1 MRILI
6 DLQGAQSVS
15 RHRGI
20 GRYSLALAL
29 AMAKNRG
36 EHEIHL
42 LLNSMLAETIRPI
55 RDAFTACL
63 PADHIHIWHALPPV
77 NASEPENAARRSI
90 AAIVREEAI
99 CQIQP
104 DVVHITSLYDGFGDN
119 SVHSVHEQATCP
131 VAITFYDAIP
141 LIQAATYLDNDPVYR
156 DHYLVCTAQAKKAD
170 MFLAISESAR
180 QEAITHLQVD
190 SHRVINISSAV
201 DACFRPVIYSTEQ
214 TLDLQIRLHIHKPF
228 VMYSGATD
236 ERKNHR
242 GLISA
247 FAQLSTELRSAHQLV
262 LAGGLPPDHREQLEA
277 YGRDCGLLHDE
288 VVITG
293 RISDDDMVQLYCQC
307 ALYVFPS
314 WHEGFGLPALE
325 AMSCGAA
332 TIGANTTSVPEVIGW
347 ERALFDPHQPAAIA
361 QKMAEALT
369 NADFHRELRAHALRQ
384 ATQFSWDKSALRTIA
399 ALEELTSQQPV
410 RNTSVQTDLLP
421 VIAEIAAGDPS
432 LDLMGLSQ
440 AIARNHRSAKPQ
452 LLVDISE
459 LVQQDART
467 GIQRVVRSILHEWLS
482 HPPDAYEVRA
492 VYATTEK
499 LGYRYA
505 DQFVQKLI
513 GSPSVSTVDSDSA
526 IDYAPGDIFLALDM
540 QPQVQ
545 IYQSAF
551 YKILR
556 NHGVDVRFVLY
567 DLLPITMPQ
576 FFPEGAEAN
585 HSRWVSVA
593 AQTDGV
599 ICISQSVAQEFKQW
613 FQKNRPGISPKVN
626 WFHMGADIESFTSSQ
641 GLPEDALVTLSKLS
655 MRTTFLVVGTLEPR
669 KGHSSVLD
677 AADALWQDNKNFNLV
692 FVGKQGWKVEALAKR
707 LQGHPQ
713 LGQRLF
719 WLQGISDEYLAKV
732 YDHADCL
739 VAASFGE
746 GFGLPLIE
754 AAQLNLPI
762 IARDIPVF
770 REVAQDFAYY
780 FNSTEQTAVLCA
792 LSSWLELND
801 KGNAPQSVGMPW
813 LSWKHS
819 ANQLIT
825 RIISKDNN
833 FDKKFKM

>member
-6 DLQGAQSVS
+6 DLQGAQSAS

-20 GRYSLALAL
+20 GRYTLALAL
-29 AMAKNRG
+29 AMAKNKG

-42 LLNSMLAETIRPI
+42 LLNGMLAETIRPI
-55 RDAFTACL
+55 RDAFKPWI
-63 PADHIHIWHALPPV
+63 PANHIHVWHALAPV
-77 NASEPENAARRSI
+77 NSSEPENAVRRGI
-90 AAIVREEAI
+90 AAIIREEAI

-104 DVVHITSLYDGFGDN
+104 DAVHISSLYDGFGDN
-119 SVHSVHEQATCP
+119 SVHSVHERAGCP
-131 VAITFYDAIP
+131 VAVTFYDAIP
-141 LIQAATYLDNDPVYR
+141 LIQASTYLDNDTVYR
-156 DHYLVCTAQAKKAD
+156 DHYLACTAQAKKAD
-170 MFLAISESAR
+170 LLLAISESAR

-190 SHRVINISSAV
+190 SHSVVNISSAI
-201 DACFRPVIYSTEQ
+201 DPCFRPVSYSAEQ
-214 TLDLQIRLHIHKPF
+214 TRDLQRRLGIRKPF

-247 FAQLSTELRSAHQLV
+247 FAQLSTDLRHAHQLV

-277 YGRDCGLLHDE
+277 HIRDCGLGQAE

-347 ERALFDPHQPAAIA
+347 ERALFDPYDPADIA
-361 QKMAEALT
+361 QTMAEALT
-369 NADFHRELRAHALRQ
+369 DADFHQELRAHALRQ
-384 ATQFSWDKSALRTIA
+384 ATQFSWENSALRTIA
-399 ALEELTSQQPV
+399 ALEDLVSKTTVTEASV
-410 RNTSVQTDLLP
+410 RLDLLP
-421 VIAEIAAGDPS
+421 AIAQMAAEDAS

-440 AIARNHRSAKPQ
+440 AIARNHRAAKPQ

-459 LVQQDART
+459 LVQRDART

-505 DQFVQKLI
+505 DQFVQNFLGKP
-513 GSPSVSTVDSDSA
+513 GAYAANPDAA
-526 IDYAPGDIFLALDM
+526 IDYASGDIFLALDM

-545 IYQSAF
+545 IYQSPF
-551 YKILR
+551 YQNLR

-599 ICISQSVAQEFKQW
+599 ICISQSVADEFKAWCRKQESTNLP
-613 FQKNRPGISPKVN
+613 QID
-626 WFHMGADIESFTSSQ
+626 WFHMGADIESSTPSQ
-641 GLPEDALVTLSKLS
+641 GLPADSSETLDKLS
-655 MRTTFLVVGTLEPR
+655 MRPTFLMVGTVEPR
-669 KGHSSVLD
+669 KGHAQVLD
-677 AADALWQDNKNFNLV
+677 AANALWNSSTDFNLV
-692 FVGKQGWKVEALAKR
+692 FVGKQGWKVDRLVDD

-713 LGQRLF
+713 LGERLF

-732 YDHADCL
+732 YAQSDCL
-739 VAASFGE
+739 IAASYGE

-754 AAQLNLPI
+754 AAQIDLPI

-770 REVAQDFAYY
+770 REVAGDYAIY
-780 FNSTEQTAVLCA
+780 FNSAAGLEAVI
-792 LSSWLELND
+792 SSYVASFENRQERNS
-801 KGNAPQSVGMPW
+801 KHMPW
-813 LSWKHS
+813 QTWGQS
-819 ANQLIT
+819 AAQLLQ
-825 RIISKDNN
+825 RIATKVEV
-833 FDKKFKM
+833 